1 MPTSPWKSDFPALAR
16 TVRGQKLAF
25 LDSGASAQKPK
36 VVLDTLSEVLG
47 GAYAN
52 IHRGLYYNSAL
63 TTAAYEDARGTI
75 ARFVNADPNGT
86 IFTRNATEAIN
97 LVAQTWGRQ
106 NLTADS
112 TVLLTEL
119 EHHANI
125 VPWQLLRDEIGFK
138 IVVAPLNERNEIT
151 VESIKK
157 LLSENKINFCAIL
170 QMSNVTGQRLPLS
183 EIIPLLKD
191 QGATVL
197 VDGAQG
203 VVHGPV
209 NLKNLG
215 ADFYVF
221 SGHKLYGPTGIGVL
235 CAAPALLNS
244 MPPYQGGGDMIE
256 TVSFD
261 KTTYAQA
268 PARFE
273 AGTPAIAEAIGLAA
287 ACEYV
292 QNIGWDAIVKH
303 EHALSQELAATLR
316 GIDGLTLYGD
326 PASSIAAFNLEGC
339 QASDVATIL
348 DQQGIAVRSGHHCA
362 MPLHA
367 KFATAASLRASL
379 ALYND
384 SADIAQLAAGLAKAK
399 KLLS

>member
-1 MPTSPWKSDFPALAR
+1 MTNPWQTDFPALAR
-16 TVRGQKLAF
+16 TVRGQRLAF
-25 LDSGASAQKPK
+25 LDSAASAQKPK
-36 VVLDTLSEVLG
+36 AVLETMTEVLG

-75 ARFVNADPNGT
+75 ARMVNADPNGT

-106 NLTADS
+106 NLTEKS

-125 VPWQLLRDEIGFK
+125 VPWQLLRDEIGFN
-138 IVVAPLNERNEIT
+138 ILVAPINDKSEVTPEVIERI
-151 VESIKK
+151 
-157 LLSENKINFCAIL
+157 LSRNKITLCSIS
-170 QMSNVTGQRLPLS
+170 QMSNVMGARPALS
-183 EIIPLLKD
+183 KIIPMLKEH
-191 QGATVL
+191 GAIVL

-203 VVHGPV
+203 VVHGPT
-209 NLKNLG
+209 NLKTLG

-235 CAAPALLNS
+235 CAAPELLNS
-244 MPPYQGGGDMIE
+244 MPPYNGGGDMIE

-261 KTTYAQA
+261 KTTYAQS

-287 ACEYV
+287 ACDYV
-292 QNIGWDAIVKH
+292 QNIGWEAIVAH
-303 EHALSQELAATLR
+303 EHKLAQQLAETLR
-316 GIDGLTLYGD
+316 GINGLTLYGD
-326 PASSIAAFNLEGC
+326 PASGIASFNLDGC

-348 DQQGIAVRSGHHCA
+348 DQCGVAVRSGHHCA
-362 MPLHA
+362 MPLNA
-367 KFATAASLRASL
+367 KLGIKASVRASL
-379 ALYND
+379 ALYNE
-384 SADIAQLAAGLAKAK
+384 SADIEQLAVGLAKAK

>member
-1 MPTSPWKSDFPALAR
+1 MTNPWKADFPALVR
-16 TVRGQKLAF
+16 TVRGQRLAF
-25 LDSGASAQKPK
+25 LDSAASAQKPK
-36 VVLDTLSEVLG
+36 MVLETLSEVLG

-63 TTAAYEDARGTI
+63 TTAAYEDARGTV
-75 ARFVNADPNGT
+75 ARFVGADPNGT
-86 IFTRNATEAIN
+86 IFTRNATEAVN
-97 LVAQTWGRQ
+97 LVAQSWGRQ
-106 NLTADS
+106 NLTAGS

-125 VPWQLLRDEIGFK
+125 VPWQLLRDEIGFR
-138 IVVAPLNERNEIT
+138 IVVAPLNGNNET
-151 VESIKK
+151 TLDSIKK
-157 LLSENKINFCAIL
+157 TLFENKITLCAIS

-183 EIIPLLKD
+183 DIIPLLKE
-191 QGATVL
+191 QGSTVL

-203 VVHGPV
+203 VVHGPT

-235 CAAPALLNS
+235 CAAPELLNA
-244 MPPYQGGGDMIE
+244 MPPYNGGGDMIE

-261 KTTYAQA
+261 KTTYTQS

-287 ACEYV
+287 ACDYV
-292 QNIGWDAIVKH
+292 RNIGWDAIVAH
-303 EHALSQELAATLR
+303 EHKLARQLAETLR
-316 GIDGLTLYGD
+316 GVDGLTLYGD
-326 PASSIAAFNLEGC
+326 PASGIASFNLKDC

-348 DQQGIAVRSGHHCA
+348 DQCGVAVRSGHHCA
-362 MPLHA
+362 MPLHE
-367 KFATAASLRASL
+367 KLGVKASVRASL
-379 ALYND
+379 GLYND
-384 SADIAQLAAGLAKAK
+384 SADIEQLALGLVKAR